1 MSLGCSCSVGSK
13 SVGQLP
19 ALHRRCKG
27 SLGNGTN
34 FQFYPEASVE
44 FLPLC
49 TAGSEACGGCESVQE
64 CCWQGLIVVLLQP
77 KQTCTLV
84 GDDLRSYPRSRKSY
98 SHHVAIGL
106 PLVGGFVK
114 SASTKQSPSNT
125 LCTVREEECTK
136 HNSAKQPP
144 KLSRNSLERK

>member
-1 MSLGCSCSVGSK
+1 MSLGCSCWLLVVSW
-13 SVGQLP
+13 
-19 ALHRRCKG
+19 
-27 SLGNGTN
+27 SLFTGDARDVLKETVPTFN
-34 FQFYPEASVE
+34 YPEASVE

-49 TAGSEACGGCESVQE
+49 TAGSETCGVLVLMAGANRGVRSKLAPCLVICVPTQKSK
-64 CCWQGLIVVLLQP
+64 VVL
-77 KQTCTLV
+77 
-84 GDDLRSYPRSRKSY
+84 
-98 SHHVAIGL
+98 HHVAIGL